1 MTRDAYEKWSDVWKV
16 HVLWN
21 SSDHLP
27 PAMPRKEYDQRVAL
41 LVLREYDKATIEFMH
56 SRLKADPDMAGEY
69 EVAALHDW
77 ELWYP
82 HRSGRKVRGLEGAWR
97 SYDGIVNILTPY
109 RADLSDV
116 AAEADRL
123 GIPLLRVWVKS
134 DDEPLP
140 YMFALI
146 RP

>member
-1 MTRDAYEKWSDVWKV
+1 MTRDAYEKWDDNWKV

-27 PAMPRKEYDQRVAL
+27 PAMPRERYARRVLGLFALETDQ
-41 LVLREYDKATIEFMH
+41 EIIGFMD
-56 SRLKADPDMAGEY
+56 SRLRCDPDMAGEY
-69 EVAALHDW
+69 EVATLHDW
-77 ELWYP
+77 ELWYL
-82 HRSGRKVRGLEGAWR
+82 HRTGRKVRGLKGAWR
-97 SYDGIVNILTPY
+97 SDDGIVNILTPY
-109 RADLSDV
+109 RADLSGI

-123 GIPLLRVWVKS
+123 GIPLLRAWVKS